1 MYSDTKERGCP
12 PGKNTFLGAALMAQL
27 LKWIKMTIILKPFGC
42 PFMLL
47 LLGFYFHLG
56 LHQILPCPMGGL
68 FPDM

>member
-42 PFMLL
+42 PFIHVASAGFLL
-47 LLGFYFHLG
+47 PFG
-56 LHQILPCPMGGL
+56 PS
-68 FPDM
+68 PDIALSHGRTVP